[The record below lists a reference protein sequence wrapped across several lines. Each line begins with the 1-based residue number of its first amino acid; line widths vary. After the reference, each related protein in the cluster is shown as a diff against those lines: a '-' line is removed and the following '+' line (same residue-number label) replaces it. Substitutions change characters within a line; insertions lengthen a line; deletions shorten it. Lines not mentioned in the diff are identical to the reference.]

1 MQDRAGDEGGV
12 TSAEGRNMK
21 RGLAR
26 SREEV
31 QHLFASL
38 LEIARVTEWRA
49 RSFKQNVQW
58 TEQIVDNAVTSRNLY
73 ANRARAGGPFAGGEV
88 LRAAHTSGQAH
99 KGLRPFTGLA
109 LLQLIAYE
117 LALEHAA
124 FGYGRFQPRR
134 QRLSQTDSNCMTH
147 MTKVHSETLPSASPT
162 VGAAVIMS
170 LALSQAAFAAAA
182 QQKTFTSAE
191 EAVKA
196 AIAAARKNDD
206 TELLAIFGAKA
217 KELISSGD
225 AIADKQRRERFL
237 KAFDEKNRLVKE
249 GENTVIVI
257 GNNDWPFPIPLV
269 KKGNNWLFD
278 TEAGREEILNR
289 RIGENE
295 LNTIQVLLAVV
306 DAQREYAMKDRD
318 GNGLLEYAQKFISD
332 AGKKNGL
339 YWEMKQGEDPIPI
352 GPLVAEAMRE
362 GYKAPQPGGKPTP
375 YYGYYYKLL
384 TAQGKNAPG
393 GAYEYLVKGKLI
405 GGFAVVAY
413 PATYE
418 NSGVVTFIV
427 NHDGVVYEKDLGKNT
442 EKTAQAMKLFDPDKA
457 WKKAQEAT
465 AAKK

>member
-1 MQDRAGDEGGV
+1 
-12 TSAEGRNMK
+12 
-21 RGLAR
+21 
-26 SREEV
+26 
-31 QHLFASL
+31 
-38 LEIARVTEWRA
+38 
-49 RSFKQNVQW
+49 
-58 TEQIVDNAVTSRNLY
+58 
-73 ANRARAGGPFAGGEV
+73 
-88 LRAAHTSGQAH
+88 
-99 KGLRPFTGLA
+99 
-109 LLQLIAYE
+109 
-117 LALEHAA
+117 
-124 FGYGRFQPRR
+124 
-134 QRLSQTDSNCMTH
+134 